1 MSRGPSNS
9 RKVHD
14 FLQFLGAHTQG
25 GRIYLTGGASAV
37 IVGWR
42 DLTVDVDLKLVPEP
56 AGAFAC
62 IGQAKEVLD
71 MNVELAAPD
80 DFIPALPGWRERS
93 KFIVR
98 HGTTDFFHYDFYAQ
112 ALAKIA
118 RGYGPDRSD
127 VEAMHRL
134 ELVELETLLA
144 MFEAIEPELE
154 RYPAID
160 PPRFR
165 GKVEAAVAWLTD
177 DNGGNDD
184 NLAHSP

>member
-1 MSRGPSNS
+1 MSRAPSNS

-14 FLQFLGAHTQG
+14 FLQFLGANAHG
-25 GRIYLTGGASAV
+25 GRVYLTGGASAV

-42 DLTVDVDLKLVPEP
+42 DLTVDVDLKLDPEP
-56 AGAFAC
+56 KGAFAC
-62 IGQAKEVLD
+62 IARAKETLN

-93 KFIVR
+93 EFIAR

-118 RGYGPDRSD
+118 RGYGPDRGD
-127 VEAMHRL
+127 VQAMVRL
-134 ELVELETLLA
+134 KLVDLETLLNL
-144 MFEAIEPELE
+144 FEAIEPDLK

-160 PPRFR
+160 PSRFR
-165 GKVEAAVAWLTD
+165 DKVETTAAWLKG
-177 DNGGNDD
+177 DNGDHD
-184 NLAHSP
+184 ENLAPST

>member
-1 MSRGPSNS
+1 MSRAPSNS

-14 FLQFLGAHTQG
+14 FLQFLGTNAQG
-25 GRIYLTGGASAV
+25 GRVYLTGGASAV

-42 DLTVDVDLKLVPEP
+42 DLTVDVDLKLDPEP
-56 AGAFAC
+56 KGAFAC
-62 IGQAKEVLD
+62 IARAKEVLD

-93 KFIVR
+93 QFIVR
-98 HGTTDFFHYDFYAQ
+98 HGTIDFFHYDFYAQ

-118 RGYGPDRSD
+118 RGYGLDRND
-127 VEAMHRL
+127 VKAMHRL

-144 MFEAIEPELE
+144 LFDAIESDLE

-160 PPRFR
+160 PSRFR
-165 GKVEAAVAWLTD
+165 SKVEAAAEWLSGDNGSHD
-177 DNGGNDD
+177 DNPA
-184 NLAHSP
+184 LPP